1 MAARSGSAWLAL
13 LWLLASPLPDGACGS
28 EAAGT
33 AESPGGAGPG
43 ERFKIEGR
51 AVVPGVKPQDWI
63 AGARVLVDGEEH
75 VGFLKTDG
83 SFVVHD
89 VPSGSYVVEVI
100 SPAHK
105 FEPVRVDITSKG
117 KMRARYVNYIKTS
130 EVVRLPYPL
139 QMKSSGPPSYFIKRE
154 SWGWTDFLMNP
165 MVMMMVLPLLI
176 FVLLPK
182 VVNTSDPDMRRKART
197 KWRFKEMEQSMNMLN
212 SNHELPDVSEFMTR
226 LFSSKSSS
234 KSGSSSSKAGKSSS
248 GKRSFHLQ
256 K

>member
-1 MAARSGSAWLAL
+1 MAAARWVSLCAL
-13 LWLLASPLPDGACGS
+13 LLLQLAGRARGS
-28 EAAGT
+28 EAPGAA
-33 AESPGGAGPG
+33 AEGPAGAGAG
-43 ERFKIEGR
+43 LGDRFKIEGR

-63 AGARVLVDGEEH
+63 SAARVLVDGEEH

-89 VPSGSYVVEVI
+89 IPSGSYVVEVI
-100 SPAHK
+100 SPAYR
-105 FEPVRVDITSKG
+105 FDPIRVDITSKG

-182 VVNTSDPDMRRKART
+182 VVNTSDPDMRR
-197 KWRFKEMEQSMNMLN
+197 EMEQSMNMLN

-226 LFSSKSSS
+226 LFSSKSSG
-234 KSGSSSSKAGKSSS
+234 KSSSSSSKTGKSGAGK
-248 GKRSFHLQ
+248 RR
-256 K
+256 